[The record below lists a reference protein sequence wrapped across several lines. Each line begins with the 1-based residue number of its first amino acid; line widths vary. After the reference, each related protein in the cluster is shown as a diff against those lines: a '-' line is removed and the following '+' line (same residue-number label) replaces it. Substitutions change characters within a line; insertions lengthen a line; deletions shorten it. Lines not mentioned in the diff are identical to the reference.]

1 MGLASFLAKPV
12 SKALTKSVVKQAD
25 VVVPKIALDV
35 AESSITNTPS
45 PSKSLVSK
53 RVKPSSSLT
62 KDVVSTQDVADTRVN
77 TDPLFKYEKPID
89 TTTPVVDD
97 FSVPLKVDRIEDF
110 GVEPE
115 LIAESGTDAFK
126 ALDLSSEKKE
136 VWRKENKAV
145 QRSKLLPE
153 IEEAAQ
159 KLFEGKLKPEEFR
172 KLSAEKQPIVPL
184 DKVPDMPSFTDIAG
198 ALTEAQVNKGI
209 VGLNMKIPPGERVSS
224 RLDIPAYNDYNTW
237 IVSLHDGS
245 TKSGA
250 PIGYAKTAV
259 LKNVEFVS
267 DPKVALDIAR
277 RKPLGSGGR
286 MGKATIARI
295 FGDYVPHNPDNAKA
309 YAEKIFNDPEWTQIG
324 MNPYRASYFYD
335 KTDNMPVVS
344 ADEIV
349 QIGPLVMAKNVKKT
363 KPDDPLFKVNKKDD
377 ASPTFAKGG
386 IVKNEMNKLFVEGG
400 IMQEGGTTDPVSG
413 NDVPPGAMQ
422 KEVRDDISAKLS
434 EGEFVFPADV
444 VRYIGLK
451 NIMKLRDEAKMGLQ
465 KMEEIGQMGNS
476 KSGSEGEALHGAPE
490 EDDEE
495 FSSSIDEIMNSGEDE
510 GEEKQYAAGGYVPAE
525 NKALYANAPIKGFEM
540 IPMENATGNVIYI
553 PFIDGKPQLNIP
565 EGYNIKAKVTTTPAA
580 TVGEAAKTGA
590 AAGDKAGGGMGSD
603 ATGEKAG
610 AWGRATSEERAAFYD
625 ANPTMAAITQAGQ
638 KAFAAT
644 SLGKLQAKMDPNI
657 QAEQAAV
664 AQGRQAYSDYAASKG
679 KSAYGS
685 GYGTSVDSGGFG
697 VTSSA
702 GAGLA
707 ASPMSIDPATAQGQR
722 AFAQTAINNSIAN
735 NTDPEAEAKD
745 LAESLGVTVGG
756 AMPTTD
762 TVGTDLGTQVDTQ
775 SGGFQ
780 SSFGSG
786 SVGGTGGSL
795 GTSAQSATDAA
806 TSAAAPTGSFGGAT
820 YGGNDT
826 GSLGGSTSSGGK
838 AGESGMAQG
847 ESQAD
852 RGGGGGGGGG
862 AGCFLTTAAVDHMN
876 EKDDGEVLSTLR
888 EFRDTYMKKNKE
900 KSKDVA
906 WYYDN
911 APKIVAAID
920 ARQDAKTLYT
930 KMYNR
935 YIKKAYRQIKNGD
948 LEEAYT
954 TYKAG
959 IDFAKKSANIKKGFL
974 DTRSSVKDSE
984 VKKVKTGFVP
994 R

>member
-1 MGLASFLAKPV
+1 MYTNETEQMMAQGGL
-12 SKALTKSVVKQAD
+12 
-25 VVVPKIALDV
+25 
-35 AESSITNTPS
+35 
-45 PSKSLVSK
+45 
-53 RVKPSSSLT
+53 
-62 KDVVSTQDVADTRVN
+62 
-77 TDPLFKYEKPID
+77 
-89 TTTPVVDD
+89 
-97 FSVPLKVDRIEDF
+97 
-110 GVEPE
+110 
-115 LIAESGTDAFK
+115 
-126 ALDLSSEKKE
+126 KE
-136 VWRKENKAV
+136 
-145 QRSKLLPE
+145 Q
-153 IEEAAQ
+153 
-159 KLFEGKLKPEEFR
+159 
-172 KLSAEKQPIVPL
+172 
-184 DKVPDMPSFTDIAG
+184 
-198 ALTEAQVNKGI
+198 
-209 VGLNMKIPPGERVSS
+209 
-224 RLDIPAYNDYNTW
+224 
-237 IVSLHDGS
+237 
-245 TKSGA
+245 
-250 PIGYAKTAV
+250 
-259 LKNVEFVS
+259 
-267 DPKVALDIAR
+267 
-277 RKPLGSGGR
+277 
-286 MGKATIARI
+286 
-295 FGDYVPHNPDNAKA
+295 
-309 YAEKIFNDPEWTQIG
+309 
-324 MNPYRASYFYD
+324 
-335 KTDNMPVVS
+335 
-344 ADEIV
+344 
-349 QIGPLVMAKNVKKT
+349 
-363 KPDDPLFKVNKKDD
+363 
-377 ASPTFAKGG
+377 
-386 IVKNEMNKLFVEGG
+386 
-400 IMQEGGTTDPVSG
+400 GGTTDPVSG
-413 NDVPPGAMQ
+413 NDVPPGALQ
-422 KEVRDDISAKLS
+422 EEVRDDISAKLS
-434 EGEFVFPADV
+434 GGEFVFPADI

-476 KSGSEGEALHGAPE
+476 KSGSEGEALHSAPE

-495 FSSSIDEIMNSGEDE
+495 FSSSIDEIMNSGE
-510 GEEKQYAAGGYVPAE
+510 GEEKKYVTGGYVPAE

-540 IPMENATGNVIYI
+540 IPMENASGNVIYI

-565 EGYNIKAKVTTTPAA
+565 EGYNIKAKLTTTPAA
-580 TVGEAAKTGA
+580 TVGEAAAGATTGA
-590 AAGDKAGGGMGSD
+590 AAGDRAGGGMGSD
-603 ATGEKAG
+603 ATGERAG
-610 AWGRATSEERAAFYD
+610 AWGRTSSEERAGFYD
-625 ANPTMAAITQAGQ
+625 ANPTMAAITRAGQ

-664 AQGRQAYSDYAASKG
+664 AEGRQAYSDYAASKG

-722 AFAQTAINNSIAN
+722 AFAQQAINNSVAN
-735 NTDPEAEAKD
+735 NTDPDTEARD
-745 LAESLGVTVGG
+745 LAEKMGATVNTETGGVTVGG
-756 AMPTTD
+756 AIGPNT
-762 TVGTDLGTQVDTQ
+762 TVGTALGTQVDTQ

-786 SVGGTGGSL
+786 SVGGIGGGLGASVDTGPGPGAGISVGPSGPSIDAG
-795 GTSAQSATDAA
+795 GTS
-806 TSAAAPTGSFGGAT
+806 G
-820 YGGNDT
+820 DT

-862 AGCFLTTAAVDHMN
+862 SGCFLTTAAVDHMN

-920 ARQDAKTLYT
+920 ARQDAKSLYT

>member
-1 MGLASFLAKPV
+1 MYTNETEQMMAQGGL
-12 SKALTKSVVKQAD
+12 
-25 VVVPKIALDV
+25 
-35 AESSITNTPS
+35 
-45 PSKSLVSK
+45 
-53 RVKPSSSLT
+53 
-62 KDVVSTQDVADTRVN
+62 
-77 TDPLFKYEKPID
+77 
-89 TTTPVVDD
+89 
-97 FSVPLKVDRIEDF
+97 
-110 GVEPE
+110 
-115 LIAESGTDAFK
+115 
-126 ALDLSSEKKE
+126 KE
-136 VWRKENKAV
+136 
-145 QRSKLLPE
+145 Q
-153 IEEAAQ
+153 
-159 KLFEGKLKPEEFR
+159 
-172 KLSAEKQPIVPL
+172 
-184 DKVPDMPSFTDIAG
+184 
-198 ALTEAQVNKGI
+198 
-209 VGLNMKIPPGERVSS
+209 
-224 RLDIPAYNDYNTW
+224 
-237 IVSLHDGS
+237 
-245 TKSGA
+245 
-250 PIGYAKTAV
+250 
-259 LKNVEFVS
+259 
-267 DPKVALDIAR
+267 
-277 RKPLGSGGR
+277 
-286 MGKATIARI
+286 
-295 FGDYVPHNPDNAKA
+295 
-309 YAEKIFNDPEWTQIG
+309 
-324 MNPYRASYFYD
+324 
-335 KTDNMPVVS
+335 
-344 ADEIV
+344 
-349 QIGPLVMAKNVKKT
+349 
-363 KPDDPLFKVNKKDD
+363 
-377 ASPTFAKGG
+377 
-386 IVKNEMNKLFVEGG
+386 
-400 IMQEGGTTDPVSG
+400 GGTTDPVSG
-413 NDVPPGAMQ
+413 NDVPPGALQ
-422 KEVRDDISAKLS
+422 EEVRDDISAKLS
-434 EGEFVFPADV
+434 GGEFVFPADI

-451 NIMKLRDEAKMGLQ
+451 NIMKLRDDAKMGLQ

-476 KSGSEGEALHGAPE
+476 KSGSEGEALHGTPE

-510 GEEKQYAAGGYVPAE
+510 EKKYAPGGYVPAE

-540 IPMENATGNVIYI
+540 IPMENASGNVIYI

-565 EGYNIKAKVTTTPAA
+565 EGYNIKAKLTTTPAA

-603 ATGEKAG
+603 ATGERAG
-610 AWGRATSEERAAFYD
+610 AWGRTSSEERAAFYD
-625 ANPTMAAITQAGQ
+625 ANPTMAAITRAGQ

-664 AQGRQAYSDYAASKG
+664 AEGRQAYSDYAASKG

-722 AFAQTAINNSIAN
+722 AFAQQAINNSVAN
-735 NTDPEAEAKD
+735 NTDPEAEARD
-745 LAESLGVTVGG
+745 LAEKMGATVNTETGDVTVGG
-756 AMPTTD
+756 AIGPNT
-762 TVGTDLGTQVDTQ
+762 TVGTALGTQVDTQ

-786 SVGGTGGSL
+786 SVGGF
-795 GTSAQSATDAA
+795 GTSTAESTSNFSNEGRNSLAAQSAKDAA
-806 TSAAAPTGSFGGAT
+806 TSLSSPTASSGAAT
-820 YGGNDT
+820 YGGSAPSVDM
-826 GSLGGSTSSGGK
+826 GSTVGLGSSSTGGK
-838 AGESGMAQG
+838 AGETGMAQA
-847 ESQAD
+847 ESKA
-852 RGGGGGGGGG
+852 GGSGPSASVGGVTDSSGAAVSDSSGMQVGTTDFGKESGGGGGGG

-888 EFRDTYMKKNKE
+888 EFRDSYMKKNKE

-920 ARQDAKTLYT
+920 ARQDAKSLYT